1 MATVGQQ
8 LLEPEQGWRRYD
20 DTNSKII
27 YTGTW
32 INEGGG
38 GHYNGT
44 SKASTLVS
52 SKITFKFYGTKL
64 RIISPRHPDFPTNC
78 IINIDNVNYTFSEKY
93 SSLQYRILC
102 FEKINLPEQIHTVVI
117 SFTANKLVLDAI
129 DIDDT
134 GYLVNPVPVVKLL
147 VQDGSLLKT
156 ISSGNLVTV
165 CNTTDSDTIIENAFN
180 TNGLSDLSLWN
191 DSLTNQIVNNT
202 FKVVVYRKYVE

>member
-1 MATVGQQ
+1 MATVGQY
-8 LLEPEQGWRRYD
+8 LSAPEQGWRRID

-38 GHYNGT
+38 SHYNST
-44 SKASTLVS
+44 SKASTVVS

-78 IINIDNVNYTFSEKY
+78 IINIDNVNYTFSENY
-93 SSLQYRILC
+93 SSLQFRILC
-102 FEKINLPEQIHTVVI
+102 FEKIDLPEQIHTVVI
-117 SFTANKLVLDAI
+117 SFTEKKLAFDAI

-134 GYLVNPVPVVKLL
+134 GYIVNPVPVVKLL

-180 TNGLSDLSLWN
+180 TSGLNDLSLWN
-191 DSLTNQIVNNT
+191 DTLTNQIVNST
-202 FKVVVYRKYVE
+202 FNIVAYRKYVE